1 MNLWCIFVYFTSAN
15 NKTTMT
21 TVPTIKETI
30 ILARWLRKTS
40 LLLISVS
47 LRQIP
52 GMNPKASIT
61 LL

>member
-1 MNLWCIFVYFTSAN
+1 
-15 NKTTMT
+15 MT